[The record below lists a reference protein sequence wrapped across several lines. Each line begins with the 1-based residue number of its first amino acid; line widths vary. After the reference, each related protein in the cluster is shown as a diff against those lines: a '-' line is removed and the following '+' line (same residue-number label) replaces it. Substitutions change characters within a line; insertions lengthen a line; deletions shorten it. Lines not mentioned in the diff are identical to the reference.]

1 MNKVV
6 NERRGAIF
14 EEEESVNQGSA
25 MQGDTSGRSAN
36 KKQPNSL
43 FGARSTSNRK

>member
-14 EEEESVNQGSA
+14 EEEESVMQSGA
-25 MQGDTSGRSAN
+25 MGDASGRSAGR
-36 KKQPNSL
+36 KGANSL
-43 FGARSTSNRK
+43 FGQRISNKK

>member
-14 EEEESVNQGSA
+14 DEEDSV
-25 MQGDTSGRSAN
+25 MQNAAANDASGRSM
-36 KKQPNSL
+36 KKGTTNSL
-43 FGARSTSNRK
+43 FGARNSSNRK